1 MCDGLVRPFP
11 DDLFHAQWVSVGL
24 DDFLRFVYELMEFKQ
39 KLDDDV
45 FVEIGGFCQKVHINA
60 VGLEDLIDWINEFL
74 PVLMLSLLRMLWIES
89 AWVGGCSYFIIEFIL
104 ESLKAN
110 FINFYYLVEFNQ
122 G

>member
-1 MCDGLVRPFP
+1 
-11 DDLFHAQWVSVGL
+11 
-24 DDFLRFVYELMEFKQ
+24 MEFKQ

-74 PVLMLSLLRMLWIES
+74 PVLMLSLLRMLWIDS
-89 AWVGGCSYFIIEFIL
+89 AWVGGCSYFIIVFIL